1 VDKSTNIK
9 ERILQITDYK
19 RISKERFF
27 ESIGMTYGNFKGK
40 SKLTPINS
48 SALVDILTICPEI
61 NIEWLLTGNG
71 EMLKE
76 NLIIPNHLKV
86 NDIKEIPLISIQK
99 IGKFDKEEIPVT
111 DIINSYKVP
120 ELEHKGV
127 KYLIKVSDSSMYPQ
141 YNNGDVLACR
151 PIMDLSFIQ
160 WGKAYVLDTEQ
171 GVIIK
176 RLFPFENDHESLE
189 CHSENKTKYPPFR
202 ILKSS
207 IKNTAIVVGVIRLE

>member
-1 VDKSTNIK
+1 MDKSTNIK

>member
-1 VDKSTNIK
+1 
-9 ERILQITDYK
+9 
-19 RISKERFF
+19 
-27 ESIGMTYGNFKGK
+27 
-40 SKLTPINS
+40 
-48 SALVDILTICPEI
+48 
-61 NIEWLLTGNG
+61 
-71 EMLKE
+71 MLKE